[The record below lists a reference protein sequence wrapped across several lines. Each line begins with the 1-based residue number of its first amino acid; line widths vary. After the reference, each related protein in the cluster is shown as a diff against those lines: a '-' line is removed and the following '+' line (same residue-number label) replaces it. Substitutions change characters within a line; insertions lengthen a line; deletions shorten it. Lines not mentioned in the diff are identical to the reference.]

1 MTDKNT
7 RYDNPPISDKTREG
21 MTLNSD
27 DLQAIGRLLMLQDDA
42 YEEQFEKLT
51 IAVEQIARDIIVIR
65 GVLKDHDSRIRKLEK
80 FHKQSA

>member
-1 MTDKNT
+1 MTDKQT

-80 FHKQSA
+80 FQKQSA